1 MGGLIWG
8 MCCVVI
14 GTVILFLISTLLF
27 NIFEEIIKF
36 EEINKTE
43 DIK

>member
-14 GTVILFLISTLLF
+14 GTVVLFLISTVLF
-27 NIFEEIIKF
+27 NIFVEIIKF
-36 EEINKTE
+36 EEIIKTE
-43 DIK
+43 DTK

>member
-14 GTVILFLISTLLF
+14 GTVVLFLISTLLF
-27 NIFEEIIKF
+27 NIFEEIIKL
-36 EEINKTE
+36 EETNKTE
-43 DIK
+43 DTK

>member
-14 GTVILFLISTLLF
+14 GTVVLFLISTLLF

-36 EEINKTE
+36 EETNKTE

>member
-14 GTVILFLISTLLF
+14 GTVVLFLISTLLL

-36 EEINKTE
+36 EETNKME
-43 DIK
+43 NIK